1 MDWHTFNAA
10 ALVLPR
16 NYEWTSVYNNQK
28 MINPYAILG
37 VGNSEMRLHAD
48 ISDGVNEYGLAAQKL
63 TFQISQIMLKKQ
75 RREKFNLLLLNFCFG
90 CWGIAVQLRK
100 FVRILIMYS

>member
-1 MDWHTFNAA
+1 MCTSFQLKSSDGGLVFARTMDWHTFNAA

-63 TFQISQIMLKKQ
+63 TFSNQSDYAKEA
-75 RREKFNLLLLNFCFG
+75 EKG
-90 CWGIAVQLRK
+90 KVQLAA
-100 FVRILIMYS
+100 FEFLL